1 MKTQSILVLAMVLFG
16 TGYAMA
22 GSWTTL
28 DAPGATGTVAFG
40 IDGDNIVGYYWVGT
54 GGSGVHGFLY
64 DGTSW
69 NTLDAPGAT
78 DTIA

>member
-28 DAPGATGTVAFG
+28 DKPGATSTYAWG
-40 IDGDNIVGYYWVGT
+40 IDGDNIT
-54 GGSGVHGFLY
+54 GEYFVQS
-64 DGTSW
+64 
-69 NTLDAPGAT
+69 
-78 DTIA
+78 